1 MRDPH
6 GVRRVF
12 GAAVLALALALG
24 PSGLGCGGGGATP
37 PPGRIHFPTAVTM
50 SPVDDALG
58 ASRFLFVASSN
69 FDLRFVHG
77 SLAVYDLEIL
87 NASLDSQA
95 CRNEDADR
103 CGILPAED
111 DRDDLAGLGI
121 VPVPGLLVSE
131 VHTGSYSAGLTIA
144 EARASD
150 AAWRLYMPVRSDANL
165 TFVDVAADGRL
176 RCGDDFA
183 VAGAPYECRQ
193 AFRSGDD
200 VTANARG
207 IALPPDPLAIQVGP
221 LSDLVTGADPG
232 AGTYVLLAHR
242 AGALSLFFDA
252 PTGDS
257 ARPVLVHTLSGFPD
271 ELADVAFDPTT
282 KLAWMPSAFDPFVA
296 RAGVAFDGATASPE
310 RSYLFDAG
318 VLRVSS
324 AVDTGTATRGD
335 TRAIRFDPRPDRRR
349 AYVISRRPRALLT
362 VDIDDSAGKIEVND
376 IIPVGL
382 GPSKIE
388 LALFPTPA
396 GERLLAFVSCF
407 DSRDLY
413 VIDVDAGLL
422 VGVVRAIGGPFDLA
436 VDVPRQRLYVTDF
449 RQSVMRVFDLSGALD
464 CLDPNSAAVGGC
476 APRPLGVVGR
486 PVAVEELR

>member
-1 MRDPH
+1 MRDLD
-6 GVRRVF
+6 GVRRDF
-12 GAAVLALALALG
+12 GAAVLALVLS
-24 PSGLGCGGGGATP
+24 PPGLGCGGGGATP
-37 PPGRIHFPTAVTM
+37 PPGRLHFPTAVTM
-50 SPVDDALG
+50 SPVDPELG
-58 ASRFLFVASSN
+58 ASRFLFVAHSN
-69 FDLRFVHG
+69 FDLRYIHG

-87 NASLDSQA
+87 NAALDSQA

-103 CGILPAED
+103 CGVLPAED

-121 VPVPGLLVSE
+121 VPIPGLLVSE
-131 VHTGSYSAGLTIA
+131 VHTGSYAAGLTLA
-144 EARASD
+144 DARTPN

-165 TFVDVAADGRL
+165 THVDVGADGRL
-176 RCGDDFA
+176 RCGEGFA
-183 VAGAPYECRQ
+183 VPGAPYECRD

-200 VTANARG
+200 ATANARG
-207 IALPPDPLAIQVGP
+207 VVLPPDPLGIQVGP
-221 LSDLVTGADPG
+221 LSDLVTGAEAA
-232 AGTYVLLAHR
+232 AGNYILLAHR
-242 AGALSLFFDA
+242 AGSLSLFFDA

-257 ARPVLVHTLSGFPD
+257 TRPVLVHTLSGFPE
-271 ELADVAFDPTT
+271 ELADVAFDPLT
-282 KLAWMPSAFDPFVA
+282 KLAWLPSAFDPFVA

-318 VLRVSS
+318 ALRVSS

-349 AYVISRRPRALLT
+349 AYVVSRRPRALLT
-362 VDIDDSAGKIEVND
+362 VDVDDSVGKLEVND

-382 GPSKIE
+382 GPSKLQ
-388 LALFPTPA
+388 LALFPTPS

-449 RQSVMRVFDLSGALD
+449 RQSVMRVFDLTGALD
-464 CLDPNSAAVGGC
+464 CLDPDREAMGGC
-476 APRPLGVVGR
+476 APRPLGVLGR
-486 PVAVEELR
+486 PVAVQELR